1 MQSLGRAVWAALL
14 MAGSVGTSAMA
25 VAQGPTPA
33 PQTKIAFIRSQDIFA
48 VAPGRNEAEAQF
60 NREVEAARAQE
71 KVMGDSINVMLTD
84 YGKVE
89 STLTADQKVVR
100 QQAIRDKQAQFQ
112 QRQQQIEQQVQARQN
127 ELVAP
132 ILQLINKIINDIRA
146 ENNYAMVFD
155 AQAQGGGVVAA
166 DRTLDITDQVI
177 VRLKAA
183 GAPPPAGPAK
193 PLAGAAGPTST
204 PSGMSRPKTTSP

>member
-14 MAGSVGTSAMA
+14 MAGSAGTSAMA

-33 PQTKIAFIRSQDIFA
+33 PVSGKLAFIRSQDIFA

-89 STLTADQKVVR
+89 TTLTADQKVVR

-132 ILQLINKIINDIRA
+132 ILQLINKIINDIRT

-193 PLAGAAGPTST
+193 PLAGAAGPASV
-204 PSGMSRPKTTSP
+204 PSGVARPKTSP